1 MSVEDKMELQ
11 HTHTFRVTMTRSHR
25 GDSAHAHNSSK
36 ANSSGDAKAAVGSAL
51 RRERDAC
58 CVTKRPDCAA
68 KLIYN
73 SH

>member
-1 MSVEDKMELQ
+1 MSEEDKMELQ

-36 ANSSGDAKAAVGSAL
+36 ANSSKANSSGDGKAAVGSAL
-51 RRERDAC
+51 RRE
-58 CVTKRPDCAA
+58 RPDCAA